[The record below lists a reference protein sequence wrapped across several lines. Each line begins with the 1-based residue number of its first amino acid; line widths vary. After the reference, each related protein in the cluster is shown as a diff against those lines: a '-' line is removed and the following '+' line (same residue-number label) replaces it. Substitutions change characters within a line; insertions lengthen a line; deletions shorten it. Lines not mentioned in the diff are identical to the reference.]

1 MGARLL
7 MTFLALCLMPAEGF
21 AQLIGTMPGLRSA
34 SLPDTTLTSSINQED
49 LFSARPRTYAPRYDR
64 LLPRPRQRFGGGY
77 VSDLFVPWD
86 SWNGHGS
93 SYRRSAQFQPNGHLR
108 LLVEPASTEVHLD
121 DFYLG
126 SVEDFRRSG
135 GSIQTGPHRVELRA
149 PGQDPVI
156 FYVNILPY
164 DIVTYRN
171 DLDPA
176 PSNLAPAP
184 SPLAPPPLAPA

>member
-7 MTFLALCLMPAEGF
+7 MTCLALCLPAEGF
-21 AQLIGTMPGLRSA
+21 AQLIGVMPGLRSA
-34 SLPDTTLTSSINQED
+34 SLPDTTLTSSINQDD
-49 LFSARPRTYAPRYDR
+49 LFTARPRTYAPRYDR
-64 LLPRPRQRFGGGY
+64 LLRRPRQIFGGGY
-77 VSDLFVPWD
+77 VSDLFVP
-86 SWNGHGS
+86 S
-93 SYRRSAQFQPNGHLR
+93 SYHRSAKVQPNGHLR

-121 DFYLG
+121 DFYVG
-126 SVEDFRRSG
+126 SVDDFRRSG

-164 DIVTYRN
+164 AIVTYRN
-171 DLDPA
+171 DLAPA
-176 PSNLAPAP
+176 PSNLATAP